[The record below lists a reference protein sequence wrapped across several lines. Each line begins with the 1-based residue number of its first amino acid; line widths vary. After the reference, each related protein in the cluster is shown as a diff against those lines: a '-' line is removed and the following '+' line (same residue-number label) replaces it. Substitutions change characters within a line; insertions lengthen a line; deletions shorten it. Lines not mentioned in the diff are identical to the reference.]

1 MSTRL
6 LRVTAI
12 ALAALSTGACATG
25 QEWAAWK
32 SHPAH
37 FASLEHFAFSVR
49 NRDGLASRVTR
60 QDVAEARVQ
69 SWWGDPVMVTTAQ
82 IMER

>member
-1 MSTRL
+1 VSTRL

-25 QEWAAWK
+25 QEWTAWK

-82 IMER
+82 ILER